1 MTLMTIMQDNMEDKK
16 AYAEALKARVD
27 AMKVNNPF
35 MARIARLL
43 EKRIKELNEMEEQKS

>member
-16 AYAEALKARVD
+16 AFAEALKARVD

-43 EKRIKELNEMEEQKS
+43 EKRIQELNEMEEQKS

>member
-27 AMKVNNPF
+27 AMKVKSPF
-35 MARIARLL
+35 MARISRML
-43 EKRIKELNEMEEQKS
+43 EKKIQELNEMEEQQS